1 MPTINLPSLNTLFD
15 IKYREQYVSQAL
27 NRKSFKV
34 DPQGI
39 YQGFLL
45 IFSPGQ
51 LPPQDYIY
59 LYGESGYSIAVV
71 ESNGVNVKVQ
81 LNTTIEIGGSSFL
94 SGLNTNPGGGLYN
107 IWLVVDYIV
116 GSPTTG
122 HLEIRYCTESKPDN
136 SICVGSFRV
145 GKVNGVNKFVEV
157 FPHHTA
163 GYNAGSVG
171 GVPSFIYQG
180 ASNSYQRD
188 LMTKHNLLQN
198 YMFAEGLQG
207 WETSGNVHLNWIAEA
222 DKINKYDGV
231 IIPNDGT
238 LLSDFINIASNTNV
252 YLMMAVKNLDE
263 SSTFGG
269 DIYLGYVLYDINKN
283 QIGNPILKKVAV
295 NGQYTNSAGYCY
307 LSFLDKI
314 SNTNIKFIKYGI
326 QNLSTKDI
334 VVNYTYL
341 VVPYDFNNIFD
352 TANDDYL
359 YDVIPNQFQF
369 EDYKLQTTDG
379 SVNKEDIPSGFFVVG
394 YTSNSNVAYNT
405 TNKQLDLTIGAVNG
419 KITIKNNSKLMMR
432 PTKNPVMF
440 LDMELYSTNY
450 SVDSAFVTIKVNF
463 YQNFLDTSPAYVW
476 QLRYSDDLVSPIPF
490 NVIFNGNNTARL
502 SAVIDR
508 GNISE
513 DTFSKYGFYDLEIV
527 IDNNHTNSVNLTIK
541 SLKLLTADSNS
552 GFGYFTNVLVRG
564 LVDSTNNNKMT
575 GGSIYNN
582 NKINSFIEPSVK
594 NEFIGYRVKDYRD
607 SDSLIPL
614 NSIEFGVGVE
624 IDSSGNKTKKIYSK
638 KKISMFPSTW
648 NTKTPISI
656 DDSNIVTGEFD
667 KLNILENGEINL
679 KSGSKLYAGGSSYGK
694 INIDGVDHDNIGFA
708 DKLGAN
714 PDNRF
719 TSFYNTI
726 QKQIYDLADRERI
739 CPVIYV
745 GSDGTTQ
752 SHGSTAF
759 EYQTDSSGN
768 VLISPIFS
776 FIVPT
781 FPSGVNIRY
790 FDLPTLRFA
799 VDNDTSS
806 DNKLKLKFTG
816 ESGSVEIEVL
826 NLAVGHSNGQIIT
839 LSSISTTTLL
849 NFLNSHP
856 GEYMKVQWITSK
868 TVTNLHLR
876 GAMIGGNQTE
886 APNYF
891 VYY

>member
-1 MPTINLPSLNTLFD
+1 MPTINLPSNTLFD

-27 NRKSFKV
+27 NRKSFKI
-34 DPQGI
+34 DPMGI

-45 IFSPGQ
+45 VFSPGQ

-81 LNTTIEIGGSSFL
+81 LDTTIEIGGSNL
-94 SGLNTNPGGGLYN
+94 LNSLNPDLYGGLYN
-107 IWLVVDYIV
+107 IWLVVNYIV

-122 HLEIRYCTESKPDN
+122 YLEIKSYTEPKPNN

-145 GKVNGVNKFVEV
+145 GKVNGINKFVEV

-163 GYNAGSVG
+163 GVSANGSNG
-171 GVPSFIYQG
+171 ASFIYQG

-207 WETSGNVHLNWIAEA
+207 WETSGNVRLNWIAEA

-314 SNTNIKFIKYGI
+314 SNTNIKFIKYDI

-369 EDYKLQTTDG
+369 EDYSKKNSTGNID
-379 SVNKEDIPSGFFVVG
+379 KEDTPSGFFVVG
-394 YTSNSNVAYNT
+394 YKQGSDVSYDT
-405 TNKQLDLTIGAVNG
+405 TNKQLNLTIGAGGGRV
-419 KITIKNNSKLMMR
+419 TIKNNSKLMMR

-440 LDMELYSTNY
+440 LDMELYSDNY
-450 SVDSAFVTIKVNF
+450 LETQASVTIKVNF
-463 YQNFLDTSPAYVW
+463 YQNFLDTSPAYTW
-476 QLRYSDDLVSPIPF
+476 QPIYNNGANQVPF
-490 NVIFNGNNTARL
+490 NKIFNGQSTTRFQ
-502 SAVIDR
+502 AVIDR
-508 GNISE
+508 RNISE

-527 IDNNHTNSVNLTIK
+527 VDNNNTSNVNLTIK

-552 GFGYFTNVLVRG
+552 GFGYFTDIVVKG
-564 LVDSTNNNKMT
+564 LVDSNHKIQSGNIFTNRGVFIENSGIEDNIGTFITDGDKGLKLIISDNNN
-575 GGSIYNN
+575 GYISRRL
-582 NKINSFIEPSVK
+582 VK
-594 NEFIGYRVKDYRD
+594 SDYFGFPNPHWADTDVIDCDTNQGVAGYFDYLRIQD
-607 SDSLIPL
+607 
-614 NSIEFGVGVE
+614 NG
-624 IDSSGNKTKKIYSK
+624 
-638 KKISMFPSTW
+638 
-648 NTKTPISI
+648 
-656 DDSNIVTGEFD
+656 
-667 KLNILENGEINL
+667 ILEI
-679 KSGSKLYAGGSSYGK
+679 KSGAKLYAGGSSYGK
-694 INIDGVDHDNIGFA
+694 INIDGVDHDNTGFA
-708 DKLGAN
+708 DKLKAD
-714 PDNRF
+714 PYNRF
-719 TSFYNTI
+719 TSSDDTI
-726 QKQIYDLADRERI
+726 QKQIYDLADRKRI
-739 CPVIYV
+739 CPVIYLGNAGDDTTFGQRV
-745 GSDGTTQ
+745 FTYRIYDGSLK
-752 SHGSTAF
+752 
-759 EYQTDSSGN
+759 
-768 VLISPIFS
+768 VSPIFS

-781 FPSGVNIRY
+781 FPSGVYIRH
-790 FDLPTLRFA
+790 FDLPTLRFT
-799 VDNDTSS
+799 VDNEILS
-806 DNKLKLKFTG
+806 DGYLQLKFTEELG
-816 ESGSVEIEVL
+816 NHIEINVL
-826 NLAVGHSNGQIIT
+826 NLAIGRSGGQIVT
-839 LSSISTTTLL
+839 VLSISITALI
-849 NFLNSHP
+849 NFLNLYQ
-856 GEYMKVQWITSK
+856 GKYMKVEWQIYSP
-868 TVTNLHLR
+868 NPIPGNYDIYLR
-876 GAMIGGNQTE
+876 GAWIDSYQTE